1 MRDLFRVAEIVEEIL
16 ETSETARKDD
26 HFLYFKVCEKL
37 NGEALDTKL
46 GDFLLTVDSFDLPRF
61 ESVGRARRKL
71 QAENPKL
78 RPAEDVQRKR
88 YERAIDYI
96 FFSKGNNINERR

>member
-1 MRDLFRVAEIVEEIL
+1 MRDLYRIADIVEEIL
-16 ETSETARKDD
+16 TTSEDARRDD
-26 HFLYFKVCEKL
+26 NILYFKVCEKL
-37 NGEALDTKL
+37 NSGVLDTKL

-78 RPAEDVQRKR
+78 RPSKEVQQKR
-88 YERAIDYI
+88 FERAVDYI
-96 FFSKGNNINERR
+96 FFSQGVR